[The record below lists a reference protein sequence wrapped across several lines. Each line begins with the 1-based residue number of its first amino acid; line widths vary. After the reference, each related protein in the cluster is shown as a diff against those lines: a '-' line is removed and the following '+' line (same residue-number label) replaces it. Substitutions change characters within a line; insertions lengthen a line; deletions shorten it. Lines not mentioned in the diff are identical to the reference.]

1 MTTHLPPAQE
11 FSHKRALRAGF
22 ASFVGTAIEFYD
34 FYVYATAAALVFPAL
49 FFPEGD
55 PFLAVLSSFGIYAVG
70 FFARPFGAIVFGHIG
85 DRLGRRLSLMLT
97 LVLMGVGTALVG
109 VLPTYALVGIWAPIL
124 LVILRIAQGLA
135 IGGEW
140 GGAVLM
146 SVENAPDK
154 YKGFYGSFPQL
165 GNPMGALLAAGI
177 FSLLTIGGDD
187 FLMNGGWRIPF
198 LLSIVLI
205 GVGFWVRYAVEET
218 PVFQEEAKRW
228 KEEGVKPEL
237 PLKIAIKN
245 NWRQM
250 LLAMGLIPISTG
262 GYYIVTTFAT
272 SYATDPGISDINM
285 PENTF
290 LNVLSIAALCE
301 LISTLFIGALSDR
314 IGRKRT
320 FAIALV
326 GTSLLAIPMFLSLE
340 GDQLWLVFLLFAAV
354 RVVMNGTWAPMASVL
369 SQMFAPDSRQTS
381 LSFSYSLGNAIWAGL
396 SPLVATALY
405 GLTGSIWSV
414 IGMLAAMAALS
425 LVCLAFAPQRKD
437 YIFDPK
443 TVAVPT
449 PDEQTPDVQK

>member
-1 MTTHLPPAQE
+1 MTTHQPPAQE
-11 FSHKRALRAGF
+11 FSHKRALKAGF

-34 FYVYATAAALVFPAL
+34 FYVYATAAAIVFPAL

-70 FFARPFGAIVFGHIG
+70 FFARPFGGIIFGHIG
-85 DRLGRRLSLMLT
+85 DRLGRRLSLMIT
-97 LVLMGVGTALVG
+97 LILMGVGTALVG
-109 VLPTYALVGIWAPIL
+109 VLPTYAVIGVWAPIL

-146 SVENAPDK
+146 AVENAPEK
-154 YKGFYGSFPQL
+154 FKGFYGSFPQL
-165 GNPMGALLAAGI
+165 GNPMGALLASGI
-177 FSLLTIGGDD
+177 FALLTINGND
-187 FLMNGGWRIPF
+187 FLMEGGWRIPF
-198 LLSIVLI
+198 LISIILI
-205 GVGFWVRYAVEET
+205 GVGFWVRYTVEET
-218 PVFQEEAKRW
+218 PVFEEEAKRR
-228 KEEGVKPEL
+228 KESGEKAEL
-237 PLKIAIKN
+237 PLKIAVKN
-245 NWRQM
+245 NWRTM

-262 GYYIVTTFAT
+262 GYYLVTTFAT
-272 SYATDPGISDINM
+272 SYATDPAVSNINM

-301 LISTLFIGALSDR
+301 LISTLFIGALADR

-326 GTSLLAIPMFLSLE
+326 GTTLLSIPMFLSLE
-340 GDQLWLVFLLFAAV
+340 GDQLWLIILLFAAT
-354 RVVMNGTWAPMASVL
+354 RVVMNGTWAPMASIL

-381 LSFSYSLGNAIWAGL
+381 LSFAYSLGNAIWAGL
-396 SPLVATALY
+396 SPLIATSLY

-414 IGMLAAMAALS
+414 IAYLAGMAVLS
-425 LVCLAFAPQRKD
+425 LVCLKYAPQRKD

-449 PDEQTPDVQK
+449 PDDK